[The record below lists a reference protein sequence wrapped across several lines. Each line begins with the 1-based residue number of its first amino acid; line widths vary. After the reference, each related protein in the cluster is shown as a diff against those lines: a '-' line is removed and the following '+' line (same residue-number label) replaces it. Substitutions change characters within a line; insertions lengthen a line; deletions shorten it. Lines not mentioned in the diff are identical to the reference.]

1 MFDLLF
7 RREFFEE
14 RQRFVEYRSEGGKM
28 LKDKI
33 FLFVN
38 LIQLV

>member
-14 RQRFVEYRSEGGKM
+14 RWRVAEYRSEGGKIP
-28 LKDKI
+28 KGKS
-33 FLFVN
+33 FLLEN
-38 LIQLV
+38 LTKQN